1 MAKKVNSK
9 EKNIKNLKKGK
20 LIEKSSQQ
28 QITHYSHVFEEKS
41 LKQGEVKLWNLY

>member
-1 MAKKVNSK
+1 MVKKVNSK

-20 LIEKSSQQ
+20 LIKKRGQQ
-28 QITHYSHVFEEKS
+28 QITHYINVFEEKS